1 MFHDLNILWP
11 VPFVIPKNGTAGGG
25 GKKGKENKGSSGS
38 GQNSKVEGKDI
49 LVGRQRDDL
58 RSLTMDAADLG
69 FNIIAYNFIVRS
81 RFEGTMHG
89 NPFAVEQQ
97 GDQFNVPFPDLEIR
111 NKKGKQALN
120 AEPTIRQLTRM
131 TLIMDED
138 SMGKHGH
145 GLTNTNQA
153 SLMGY
158 DLLSAQPCN
167 DQSFSTLCLSLTE
180 LKPFS
185 IDIITLD
192 FASHSRAPFYMKR
205 SLVNAAIQN
214 GAVFEVCYSR
224 AVSGSNNNGIDDTK
238 ARRNIISSTR
248 ELIRM
253 TNGKGIIISSGAADL
268 LGLRGPYDVINF
280 ASVLGMN
287 SMAAKDAITSTCR
300 SLLLR
305 AETRKTFRGVV
316 GSVEVVMPINKN
328 DESGLSKRKDRE
340 DEQIKEKKGIEI
352 TTKKKKMKK

>member
-11 VPFVIPKNGTAGGG
+11 VPFATQKGGAAGTG
-25 GKKGKENKGSSGS
+25 GKKGKENKGGSGS
-38 GQNSKVEGKDI
+38 GQSSKVDAKDI

-69 FNIIAYNFIVRS
+69 FHTIAYNFIVRS
-81 RFEGTMHG
+81 RFDGAIHS
-89 NPFAVEQQ
+89 NPFAAEQQ
-97 GDQFNVPFPDLEIR
+97 LDQFNVPFPDLETR
-111 NKKGKQALN
+111 NKKGKQAIS
-120 AEPTIRQLTRM
+120 PDSTVRQLTRM
-131 TLIMDED
+131 TLVLDED

-145 GLTNTNQA
+145 GLTNTNQTA
-153 SLMGY
+153 LMGY

-224 AVSGSNNNGIDDTK
+224 AVSGVNNGEDAK

-248 ELIRM
+248 ELMRM
-253 TNGKGIIISSGAADL
+253 TNGKGIIISSGASDL
-268 LGLRGPYDVINF
+268 MGLRGPYDVINF

-287 SMAAKDAITSTCR
+287 PMAAKDAITSTCR

-316 GSVEVVMPINKN
+316 GSVEVVMPTNT
-328 DESGLSKRKDRE
+328 GVSKRKDRE
-340 DEQIKEKKGIEI
+340 DEPIKEKEEIGI
-352 TTKKKKMKK
+352 TMGKKKKSKK

>member
-11 VPFVIPKNGTAGGG
+11 VPFAIQKGGTAGTG
-25 GKKGKENKGSSGS
+25 GKKGKEIKASNGA
-38 GQNSKVEGKDI
+38 GQSSKVDAKDI

-58 RSLTMDAADLG
+58 RSLTLDAADLG
-69 FNIIAYNFIVRS
+69 FHTIAYNFIVRS
-81 RFEGTMHG
+81 RFDGSIHS
-89 NPFAVEQQ
+89 NPFAAEHQV
-97 GDQFNVPFPDLEIR
+97 DQFDVPFSDLETR
-111 NKKGKQALN
+111 NKKNKQAMSSEL
-120 AEPTIRQLTRM
+120 TIRQLTRM
-131 TLIMDED
+131 TLVLDED

-145 GLTNTNQA
+145 GLTNINQA
-153 SLMGY
+153 ALMGY

-214 GAVFEVCYSR
+214 GAVFEVCYSC
-224 AVSGSNNNGIDDTK
+224 AVSGVNNGEDAK

-253 TNGKGIIISSGAADL
+253 TNGKGIILSSGASDL
-268 LGLRGPYDVINF
+268 MGLRGPYDVINF

-287 SMAAKDAITSTCR
+287 PMAAKDAITSTCR

-316 GSVEVVMPINKN
+316 GSVEVVIPPI
-328 DESGLSKRKDRE
+328 SAGLCKRKDRE
-340 DEQIKEKKGIEI
+340 DEQIQEQEEIGI
-352 TTKKKKMKK
+352 TMGKKKKKSKK